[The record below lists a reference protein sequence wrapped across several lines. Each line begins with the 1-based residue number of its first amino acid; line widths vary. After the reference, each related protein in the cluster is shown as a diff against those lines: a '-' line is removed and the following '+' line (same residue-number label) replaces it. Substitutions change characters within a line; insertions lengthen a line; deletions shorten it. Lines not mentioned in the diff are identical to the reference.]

1 MGRAQGLSINMIVL
15 VVLALLVL
23 IVLAV
28 VMARKFGFFVQYSSD
43 CEKQGG
49 LCAEVCGDSW
59 YGTESRPIAVAAQC
73 QDPDQS
79 CCVKVT

>member
-1 MGRAQGLSINMIVL
+1 MIVL

-28 VMARKFGFFVQYSSD
+28 VMSRKFGFFVQFSSD

-49 LCAEVCGDSW
+49 LCADVCGDGW
-59 YGTESRPIAVAAQC
+59 YHTQDRPIAIAAEC
-73 QDPDQS
+73 ADPDES
-79 CCVKVT
+79 CCVAVT